1 MSLLQQLTP
10 INLLEEKAKFLA
22 DNSYNPQFVYEE
34 AVDQAALTKHG
45 QPSQALLELAQ
56 EIVDFTFF
64 GRNEQELQ
72 MLEGKSLDQED
83 VHQKIADF
91 LKIHKLDKKI
101 NIIWSHSFLSRTTI
115 SSTNIKL
122 RLPADFRKLGLLGML
137 YHEIGTHALRSVNY
151 EQQPWYKKK
160 KKYGFSEY
168 LVTEEG
174 LASLHGLMPQTFPS
188 AYTQA
193 LRYLAVGVAQQK
205 SFTELWQYLAKY
217 IENTE
222 RRWTIC
228 VREKRGIRDTSQPGG
243 FTKDLVY
250 FEGVVKMWRWLN
262 QNDYRLNELYFG
274 KLAVEDLAKAVE
286 LNPHYKPV
294 LPSFYTLDHS
304 EYAKKISAI
313 GITNKIDQIK

>member
-1 MSLLQQLTP
+1 MSLIQQLTP
-10 INLLEEKAKFLA
+10 INLLEEKAKFFA
-22 DNSYNPQFVYEE
+22 DNSYNPQFIYEE
-34 AVDQAALTKHG
+34 PIDSESLTKHG
-45 QPSQALLELAQ
+45 LPSLKLLELAQ
-56 EIVDFTFF
+56 EVTDETFF
-64 GRNEQELQ
+64 GRNEHELQ
-72 MLEGKSLDQED
+72 MLEGKALDQDD
-83 VHQKIADF
+83 VHQKISDF
-91 LKIHKLDKKI
+91 LKIHRLDKKI

-115 SSTNIKL
+115 TSDSIKL
-122 RLPADFRKLGLLGML
+122 RLPVDFRRLGLLGML

-151 EQQPWYKKK
+151 EQQPWYKRK

-193 LRYLAVGVAQQK
+193 IRYLAVGIAQQK
-205 SFTELWQYLAKY
+205 SFVEMWNYLGKY
-217 IENTE
+217 IENPE
-222 RRWTIC
+222 RRWIIC

-262 QNDYRLNELYFG
+262 QNNYRLNELYFG

-286 LNPHYKPV
+286 LNPDYEPV
-294 LPSFYTLDHS
+294 LPSFYTIDPS
-304 EYAKKISAI
+304 EYAKKIEAI
-313 GITNKIDQIK
+313 GTLNKIDQLK